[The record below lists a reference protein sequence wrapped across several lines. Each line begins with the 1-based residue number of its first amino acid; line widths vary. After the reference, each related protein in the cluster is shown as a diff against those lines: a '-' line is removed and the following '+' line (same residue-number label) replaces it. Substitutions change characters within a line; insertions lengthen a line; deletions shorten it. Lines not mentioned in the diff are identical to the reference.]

1 MQMFRRLSAQ
11 PLWRSGSMARGQ
23 DLLWTD
29 HCNLDA
35 EGIGIILA
43 SVR

>member
-1 MQMFRRLSAQ
+1 MQAFRHLS
-11 PLWRSGSMARGQ
+11 ARGQ

-35 EGIGIILA
+35 EGIGIIVA